1 MSHRVGFFIYDE
13 FQTVDL
19 AGPLDAF
26 AVANELLAPEI
37 GYELVTL
44 TSDAS
49 AVRSE
54 SGLQTLADETVGN
67 CKQLH
72 TLVIVGGRG
81 CQSVMQNEH
90 QMAQLRQLADNSK
103 RIVSICTGAFIVAA
117 MWPERALK
125 LSTHWD
131 FADKLAQQFPQVVVE
146 SEKLFV
152 QSEEVYSSGG
162 LTAGIDLALS
172 LVAQD
177 HSATLAQQVA
187 QYMVMYVRRSGDQ
200 RQYSNLLSA
209 QQTLSQRFQGS
220 IEYIQRNIDK
230 PLSLELLA
238 EQAALSPRHFRRV
251 FKDKVGLAPMRFVLL
266 LRLEKAK
273 NLLCNSE
280 LSVAQ
285 ISVRTGFGTP
295 PLLTRKFTQEY
306 GVTPTQFRDN
316 FTLEI
321 KQ

>member
-1 MSHRVGFFIYDE
+1 MSHKVGFYIYDE

-26 AVANELLAPEI
+26 AVANDLLAPKV

-44 TSDAS
+44 TNDTLP
-49 AVRSE
+49 VRSE
-54 SGLQTLADETVGN
+54 SGLQTLADDNVAN
-67 CKQLH
+67 CRGLH

-81 CQSVMQNEH
+81 CQSVINNAQH
-90 QMAQLRQLADNSK
+90 LAQLRQLAGSCQ

-117 MWPERALK
+117 MWPERTLK

-131 FADKLAQQFPQVVVE
+131 FADKLAAQFPNVIVE
-146 SEKLFV
+146 SQKLFV
-152 QSEEVYSSGG
+152 QSEEVFSSGG

-177 HSATLAQQVA
+177 HSMALAQKVA

-200 RQYSNLLSA
+200 RQYSSLLSA
-209 QQTLSQRFQGS
+209 QQTLSHRFQGS
-220 IEYIQRNIDK
+220 IEFIQSNIDK

-285 ISVRTGFGTP
+285 ISALTGFGTP
-295 PLLTRKFTQEY
+295 PLLTRKFSQEY
-306 GVTPTQFRDN
+306 GVTPTQFREN

-321 KQ
+321 